1 LIRTQ
6 RNYSKDTTINAL
18 WDVHN
23 TGNFCQKTG
32 HFRYFSPPVFPVNHI
47 MLTGAAGT
55 WHKLGRRRRWPKSNA
70 WYPAA
75 FGVEGSAWRG
85 GKCTQ

>member
-1 LIRTQ
+1 
-6 RNYSKDTTINAL
+6 
-18 WDVHN
+18 
-23 TGNFCQKTG
+23 
-32 HFRYFSPPVFPVNHI
+32 